1 MVKFQPVGI
10 VCVEGTSMSKPGRTS
25 RVTLSRPIEQIE
37 KTTEVTAIHVD
48 SPAESRHLRIQIN
61 VGRLLVALG
70 VKALNSPS
78 GRSQEANG
86 AIVVTVVR

>member
-1 MVKFQPVGI
+1 MA
-10 VCVEGTSMSKPGRTS
+10 KPGRFTS

-37 KTTEVTAIHVD
+37 KTMEVTAQVSVLDPTQEHGYSRI
-48 SPAESRHLRIQIN
+48 PAEPHKLRIQIN